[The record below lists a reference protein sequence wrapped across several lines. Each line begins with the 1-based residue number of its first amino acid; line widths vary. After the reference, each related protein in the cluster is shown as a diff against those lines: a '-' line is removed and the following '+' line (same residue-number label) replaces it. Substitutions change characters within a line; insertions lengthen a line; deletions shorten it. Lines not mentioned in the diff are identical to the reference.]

1 MADAETIID
10 VNPVEMT
17 DEQLESELS
26 GNPVEKSPEVKE
38 EPTQEDNST
47 ETEVEQKE
55 DKQTQE
61 VKEEPVEDTPIEEP
75 PKEEPFIVTKDEWEK
90 LQKRLEE
97 KEKFIQRQAAE
108 VGKRRKSEEQIR
120 SELLTLQ
127 TQLQE
132 RWNEPLEA
140 TQIQGAIR
148 EREKQLN
155 EAELQTIT
163 EFNRNTVKTFVPEHE
178 SLIDDM
184 VELVKEDGQPE
195 DAIRAFRDNPYKEPP
210 GTLIN
215 LAKRAELRR
224 ELRNKDAKIASLEA
238 ELVALRKEP
247 KEVLKKIEKTL
258 REPSQMTNNSGQA
271 SSTKQGFE
279 PNQIPHMSDAELDRL
294 LKESS

>member
-10 VNPVEMT
+10 VNPVELT
-17 DEQLESELS
+17 DEQLDAELS
-26 GNPVEKSPEVKE
+26 GNAVEKAEEVQSEATDENK
-38 EPTQEDNST
+38 ST
-47 ETEVEQKE
+47 ETEEETKEAEVEQKE
-55 DKQTQE
+55 VEETQE
-61 VKEEPVEDTPIEEP
+61 VKEEDKYVKIT
-75 PKEEPFIVTKDEWEK
+75 KEEWENT
-90 LQKRLEE
+90 QKRIEE

-155 EAELQTIT
+155 EAELHTIT

-184 VELVKEDGQPE
+184 IELVKEDGQPE
-195 DAIRAFRDNPYKEPP
+195 EAIRAFRDNPYKEPP

-215 LAKRAELRR
+215 LAKRAEQRR

-238 ELVALRKEP
+238 ELVALKKEP

-258 REPSQMTNNSGQA
+258 REPSQMSNNSGQA

-279 PNQIPHMSDAELDRL
+279 EKQIPFMSDAELDRL

>member
-10 VNPVEMT
+10 VNPVELT
-17 DEQLESELS
+17 DEQLDAELS
-26 GNPVEKSPEVKE
+26 GNAVEKAEEVQSEATDENK
-38 EPTQEDNST
+38 ST
-47 ETEVEQKE
+47 ETEEETKEAEAEQKE
-55 DKQTQE
+55 VEETQE
-61 VKEEPVEDTPIEEP
+61 VKEEDKYVKIT
-75 PKEEPFIVTKDEWEK
+75 KEEWENT
-90 LQKRLEE
+90 QKRIEE

-155 EAELQTIT
+155 EAELHTIT

-184 VELVKEDGQPE
+184 IELVKEDGQPE
-195 DAIRAFRDNPYKEPP
+195 EAIRAFRDNPYKEPP

-215 LAKRAELRR
+215 LAKRAEQRR

-238 ELVALRKEP
+238 ELVALKKEP

-258 REPSQMTNNSGQA
+258 REPSQMSNNSGQA

-279 PNQIPHMSDAELDRL
+279 ETQIPHMTDAELDRL